1 MSLANKHYQRWL
13 ARCFKN
19 CSACWLYQELWLLS
33 RREPLNIAFYE
44 YVQLYAWK
52 SYKAVAQIRSNTEF
66 GSIKI
71 ILAAACCSVSPDL
84 ISTDMSLERLDAG
97 KLIGLLL
104 KLIVKDGFRGDH
116 ITGFTVASNLRL
128 AFTIFLLGR
137 IMIYFIS
144 HNLSKASSNLSNGKK
159 WTLVIHTAQRNCKE
173 VL

>member
-1 MSLANKHYQRWL
+1 MSLANKHHQGWL

-19 CSACWLYQELWLLS
+19 CSACWLYQELRLLPM
-33 RREPLNIAFYE
+33 REPLNTAFYE

-52 SYKAVAQIRSNTEF
+52 PHKALSQIRYNTEF

-71 ILAAACCSVSPDL
+71 IWAAACCSVSPDL

-97 KLIGLLL
+97 KLI
-104 KLIVKDGFRGDH
+104 VRDGFRGDY
-116 ITGFTVASNLRL
+116 ITVFTAASNSRL
-128 AFTIFLLGR
+128 TFTIFLLGR

-159 WTLVIHTAQRNCKE
+159 WTLVIYTAQRNCKE
-173 VL
+173 ILWFIH